1 MILQDRNNLFILM
14 FLCQPNSSFFSQE
27 DDDQA
32 DTKMQITITGGQ
44 GGSGRRVAREVD
56 MENYTTVDEVGDVEL
71 DKAGKEAR
79 EANLPELTEEDKEK
93 REKKGKERLS
103 KEDERKRKEDEK
115 LNIDL
120 DKIVIKKRDKKVEEK
135 SSDDKVLG
143 N

>member
-1 MILQDRNNLFILM
+1 
-14 FLCQPNSSFFSQE
+14 
-27 DDDQA
+27 
-32 DTKMQITITGGQ
+32 
-44 GGSGRRVAREVD
+44 
-56 MENYTTVDEVGDVEL
+56 MENYTTVDEVQVFFIDAIPLSYPTTFQVGDVEL

-143 N
+143 NSKSQTGFIRQALLHVKGGRGHPLTWGFPRQI